1 MELFFEKNNL
11 GTVDEII
18 HLGHCVLREVWG
30 GNFSSPIKPLLTS
43 GAKVLDVGCGSGT
56 WICEMSSDYP
66 TSRYIGIDTLPLFP
80 TTKPFNVQ
88 FIQHDFLSSLPF
100 PDATFDF
107 IHIRFMI
114 FELTDTIW
122 EQVMYS
128 ELVRVCKV
136 GGWIEI
142 SDPELNLRHE
152 GPITERTNN
161 FFRRKLQSRGVNPEI
176 TSLHAHHLPSTPNIS
191 SNIYHEHREITIS
204 SRLSDDKVI
213 QSFTTYMLESYRFIL
228 NSIGHELKL
237 ILNNSNGFRNGAVY
251 GAKIRFPHALV
262 MTFLFRTG
270 SLKDKLYFIF
280 DATKMHSAN
289 LAKFVT
295 IYKTLMYLQRKMV
308 GKEQNGH
315 SFMAG
320 LIGGYY
326 VFGENNNVNQQIVL
340 YVFARI
346 MVGLAKLPVARR
358 AMDEPKNTFP
368 IFAAVVWGTVIL
380 RLLDYP

>member
-1 MELFFEKNNL
+1 MGTVTSKINSKTNRNTNNKTFTNNNYRELFFEKNNL

-161 FFRRKLQSRGVNPEI
+161 FFRKKLQSRGVNPEI

-237 ILNNSNGFRNGAVY
+237 ILNNSNVRRNSLINN
-251 GAKIRFPHALV
+251 IRRNHNSENLRRMSNLIDSSSDASSSSPSGIQGDKDV
-262 MTFLFRTG
+262 EI
-270 SLKDKLYFIF
+270 DKLLKKIENEFENYGTR
-280 DATKMHSAN
+280 ATIHR
-289 LAKFVT
+289 F
-295 IYKTLMYLQRKMV
+295 Y
-308 GKEQNGH
+308 
-315 SFMAG
+315 
-320 LIGGYY
+320 
-326 VFGENNNVNQQIVL
+326 
-340 YVFARI
+340 
-346 MVGLAKLPVARR
+346 
-358 AMDEPKNTFP
+358 AMKN
-368 IFAAVVWGTVIL
+368 
-380 RLLDYP
+380 